1 MQYPD
6 LHHLARDRIIAAGLM
21 KLDMHEAELS
31 AARGEPGV
39 IETRK
44 PRQAASNPAKRAL
57 ACASRR
63 SPTLG
68 RVTLVAPVSR
78 TRTAAL
84 RRARLAP
91 EDAALYRCPSLRE
104 VLHGGRHD
112 LRDVPELRRRTG
124 LVKPNDPDLKPTRG
138 LEPRTPSLPWRCS
151 TG

>member
-6 LHHLARDRIIAAGLM
+6 LHHLARDRIIAAGVM

-39 IETRK
+39 VETRK

-68 RVTLVAPVSR
+68 RVPLVAPVSR

-84 RRARLAP
+84 RRGRQTP
-91 EDAALYRCPSLRE
+91 EDAALYRCHCGKSFTAA
-104 VLHGGRHD
+104 VTTC
-112 LRDVPELRRRTG
+112 VTC
-124 LVKPNDPDLKPTRG
+124 PDCG
-138 LEPRTPSLPWRCS
+138 AGQAW
-151 TG
+151 

>member
-6 LHHLARDRIIAAGLM
+6 LRHLACDRIIATGLM

-44 PRQAASNPAKRAL
+44 PRQAASSPAKRGP

-63 SPTLG
+63 SPTPG
-68 RVTLVAPVSR
+68 RVPLVAPVSR

-91 EDAALYRCPSLRE
+91 EDAALYRCQCGNSFKAA
-104 VLHGGRHD
+104 VTTC
-112 LRDVPELRRRTG
+112 VTC
-124 LVKPNDPDLKPTRG
+124 PNCG
-138 LEPRTPSLPWRCS
+138 AGQAW
-151 TG
+151 